1 MVVSGP
7 GVGTWS
13 FGIFRFRRP
22 GFQILPLHLIF
33 DVLPFWQSTRKA
45 AKFFCVLN
53 RFVTAGELRILVPIW
68 IHFRLFAGIALLS
81 LLPLDFQIFPEFR
94 QIIWRSACGKAKFKD
109 RS

>member
-1 MVVSGP
+1 LELTGF
-7 GVGTWS
+7 W
-13 FGIFRFRRP
+13 FRRA
-22 GFQILPLHLIF
+22 GFRIFPLHPIVF

-81 LLPLDFQIFPEFR
+81 LLPFDF
-94 QIIWRSACGKAKFKD
+94 
-109 RS
+109 